1 MSLKIASWNVESR
14 LRGYVKA
21 GRGSAAGIIASI
33 AKLDA
38 DIIVLPEAYLTT
50 TADTVDLQLRAMG
63 YEMHDIA
70 YGRGDRDWSQEYMGE
85 MPYLRVLSRVPIS
98 NVQKSAW
105 ANARNLLTFTAK
117 DPATDKT
124 ALFLATHLDD
134 RSEALRNQQI
144 DDIVPYIKKTKLPT
158 VMLGDFNAMWATPRA
173 KVLGSRAVRFIAS
186 SVPHPRIRD
195 IGTRLTDM
203 ATGSVLKRLETEVG
217 LRDVDSKKRP
227 TTTPKMREIPFMPSI
242 RLVQIDH
249 ILVSPTIEVK
259 NHTIYPDGGSDHRA
273 ISAEITI
280 K

>member
-1 MSLKIASWNVESR
+1 MSLKIASWNVEGR

-21 GRGSAAGIIASI
+21 GRGSVAGITTAIS
-33 AKLDA
+33 KLDA
-38 DIIVLPEAYLTT
+38 DIVVLPEAYLD
-50 TADTVDLQLRAMG
+50 APAEGVDLQLKRMG
-63 YEMHDIA
+63 YEIYDMA
-70 YGRGDRDWSQEYMGE
+70 YGREDRDWSLEYMAS

-105 ANARNLLTFTAK
+105 ANARNLLTFIAN
-117 DPATDKT
+117 DPATGKS

-134 RSEALRNQQI
+134 RSEVLRTRQI
-144 DDIVPYIKKTKLPT
+144 DDIVPYIKKENMPT

-173 KVLGSRAVRFIAS
+173 RLLGSQVMRFVARRM
-186 SVPHPRIRD
+186 PHARIRD
-195 IGTRLTDM
+195 IATRLTDM
-203 ATGSVLKRLETEVG
+203 ATGNVLKRLMVETG
-217 LRDVDSKKRP
+217 LRDADSRKRP

-259 NHTIYPDGGSDHRA
+259 NHTVYPDGGSDHRA